1 MAIELGVWLHAPGGS
16 LCRDPGTLDTR
27 NKNQLCDYMT
37 TEPARLAGIP
47 ALWCGDPGWKFSSLT
62 NGRGSRV
69 QCRGR
74 GSKDAVAGPK
84 SRSRVQYRGGGSN
97 VAARENDL
105 DFEVTEWKR
114 LIRKKYKG
122 KKSRFYARYSTVANL
137 QVRDVR
143 VNKIMSQEKT

>member
-1 MAIELGVWLHAPGGS
+1 MAIELGVWLHVPGGS
-16 LCRDPGTLDTR
+16 LCRDPGTLVKR

-47 ALWCGDPGWKFSSLT
+47 ALWCEDPGWKFSSLT

-69 QCRGR
+69 QRRRR
-74 GSKDAVAGPK
+74 GSKVAVAGPI
-84 SRSRVQYRGGGSN
+84 SRWRVQCRGT
-97 VAARENDL
+97 RKWFE
-105 DFEVTEWKR
+105 FEVTEWKR
-114 LIRKKYKG
+114 PIWKKYKG

-143 VNKIMSQEKT
+143 VNKIMSQEET